1 MQPYCDAFPSL
12 RASLFKALRDGYSE
26 LNVDKNEVQTAIT
39 GSSEYQAFSASI
51 SDLVEADAT
60 LGGNVMDTLVIACE
74 PGYADRARSKYKAHR
89 LTVRVKSREV
99 IGAAA

>member
-1 MQPYCDAFPSL
+1 
-12 RASLFKALRDGYSE
+12 
-26 LNVDKNEVQTAIT
+26 
-39 GSSEYQAFSASI
+39 
-51 SDLVEADAT
+51 LVEADAT